1 MNQLL
6 PDLMQFYSLIN
17 KYEGEEP
24 KDSQQPGYQRYV
36 TDVESV
42 VRGGVMP
49 QEAGTSCYGNTQ
61 DGSEHDRKTA

>member
-1 MNQLL
+1 MQLNA
-6 PDLMQFYSLIN
+6 LIN

-24 KDSQQPGYQRYV
+24 KYTQQPGDQWHV

-49 QEAGTSCYGNTQ
+49 EEAGTGCYGNTHN
-61 DGSEHDRKTA
+61 GSGEKVL